1 MTKKPFLDDDD
12 KVCLL
17 QIFSLLTNLE
27 AMAQEQNMAVE
38 DDTVSSATSH
48 STPSIYHFS
57 FPYLLF
63 QANRKDSSETVALTP
78 SLPPTSAKP
87 LERIIATVQ
96 PYSTNS
102 ESPFKKARFQSTL
115 SLQESGVFDVDVASQ
130 ATQTETD
137 DFPTI
142 SEKSDLNV
150 EIQKLNK
157 FRKKIEE
164 CVTKTNK
171 PAVNLIAPKAADL
184 QQHLQFY
191 KDRLEQLENKI
202 LVYESSGDVQVR
214 RLAERLNREVQLES
228 WVKQLTQRV
237 DKLVDDNL
245 QLEEERCELEEAEND
260 TRLRLQRLEVDLE
273 ILTQRNAELQMSR
286 DAVKAHAY
294 CLQDTINKAQDRI
307 YYLEEQKNDLKNKME
322 MLALFMPTLLLFN
335 TYKVQECQN
344 SDRMDE
350 LQIDSLP
357 NVCSCIQPRTM
368 TAPEK
373 HRLNELLARER
384 ELQQNIA
391 DLNRAYN
398 ETLESAD
405 NLWAQMEKEYK
416 EKLSEAETENGLIK
430 AKIMQL
436 EDRLKADVLSAQ
448 ERINQLEES
457 EMELKSKMNRKNR
470 EHKEELVK
478 CEGIANELY
487 VLNEEYMKLK
497 DQFES
502 LSAKNYENETKK
514 IRFLEE
520 ELESVNKFQADI
532 ELEYAKDVKRLT
544 EQLDQTSKELMY
556 IGVSN
561 GELREEVVTLEN
573 RVIELGCVKSLNE
586 ETIKNLTA
594 ELRNR
599 NDELLK
605 LTPKIK
611 GNHNSLAQEL
621 VLCDADIGFAI
632 KKPKIAAKPLN
643 LRNAKLNGRREKSL
657 TDGLEFGIDNDNA

>member
-1 MTKKPFLDDDD
+1 MD
-12 KVCLL
+12 V
-17 QIFSLLTNLE
+17 
-27 AMAQEQNMAVE
+27 
-38 DDTVSSATSH
+38 TSQ
-48 STPSIYHFS
+48 Y
-57 FPYLLF
+57 
-63 QANRKDSSETVALTP
+63 
-78 SLPPTSAKP
+78 
-87 LERIIATVQ
+87 
-96 PYSTNS
+96 
-102 ESPFKKARFQSTL
+102 
-115 SLQESGVFDVDVASQ
+115 
-130 ATQTETD
+130 TQTETD

-171 PAVNLIAPKAADL
+171 PVVNLIASKSND
-184 QQHLQFY
+184 QHLQFY
-191 KDRLEQLENKI
+191 KDRLEQLENKV

-273 ILTQRNAELQMSR
+273 ILNQRNMELQMSR
-286 DAVKAHAY
+286 DAVKAHAN

-307 YYLEEQKNDLKNKME
+307 YYLEEQKTDLKHKME
-322 MLALFMPTLLLFN
+322 MLALFMPTILLFN
-335 TYKVQECQN
+335 TYKVQEYQN
-344 SDRMDE
+344 SDQVDE
-350 LQIDSLP
+350 LHIAGLP
-357 NVCSCIQPRTM
+357 NVCSCIQPRSM

-373 HRLNELLARER
+373 HRLNELLLRER

-391 DLNRAYN
+391 ELNRAYN

-416 EKLSEAETENGLIK
+416 EKISEAENENGLIK
-430 AKIMQL
+430 AKIIQL
-436 EDRLKADVLSAQ
+436 EDRLKADIMSAQ

-457 EMELKSKMNRKNR
+457 EMELKNKMKRKNR
-470 EHKEELVK
+470 EHKEELIK
-478 CEGIANELY
+478 FEGIANELY
-487 VLNEEYMKLK
+487 VLNEEYTKLK

-502 LSAKNYENETKK
+502 LTVKNFENETKK
-514 IRFLEE
+514 IRYLEE
-520 ELESVNKFQADI
+520 ELQSVNKFQTDI
-532 ELEYAKDVKRLT
+532 EEQYAKDLKLLK

-573 RVIELGCVKSLNE
+573 RVIELGRVKMIND

-594 ELRNR
+594 ELRNK

-621 VLCDADIGFAI
+621 VLCDTDIGFAV

-643 LRNAKLNGRREKSL
+643 LRTVKLNGKREKSL
-657 TDGLEFGIDNDNA
+657 TDGLEFTVDNEA

>member
-1 MTKKPFLDDDD
+1 M
-12 KVCLL
+12 
-17 QIFSLLTNLE
+17 
-27 AMAQEQNMAVE
+27 
-38 DDTVSSATSH
+38 
-48 STPSIYHFS
+48 
-57 FPYLLF
+57 
-63 QANRKDSSETVALTP
+63 NRKISSENSASSNQPLPLT
-78 SLPPTSAKP
+78 SSKP
-87 LERIIATVQ
+87 QERIIATVQ

-102 ESPFKKARFQSTL
+102 ESPFKKARYQSTL
-115 SLQESGVFDVDVASQ
+115 SLQESGVFDVDVCSQ
-130 ATQTETD
+130 FTQTETD
-137 DFPTI
+137 DFPTV

-171 PAVNLIAPKAADL
+171 PVVNLITSKSCD

-273 ILTQRNAELQMSR
+273 ILTQRNMELQMSR
-286 DAVKAHAY
+286 DAVKAHAN

-307 YYLEEQKNDLKNKME
+307 YYLEEQKNDLKHKME
-322 MLALFMPTLLLFN
+322 MLALFMPTILLFN

-344 SDRMDE
+344 SDQIDE
-350 LQIDSLP
+350 LQISGLP

-373 HRLNELLARER
+373 HRLNELMLRER
-384 ELQQNIA
+384 ELQHNIA
-391 DLNRAYN
+391 ELNRAYN

-405 NLWAQMEKEYK
+405 NLWAQMEKDYK
-416 EKLSEAETENGLIK
+416 DKIAEAENENGLMK
-430 AKIMQL
+430 AKIGQL
-436 EDRLKADVLSAQ
+436 EERLKADLMSAQ
-448 ERINQLEES
+448 ERISQLEES
-457 EMELKSKMNRKNR
+457 EMELKNKMSRKNR
-470 EHKEELVK
+470 EHKEELIK
-478 CEGIANELY
+478 FEGLANELY
-487 VLNEEYMKLK
+487 VLNEEYTKLK

-502 LSAKNYENETKK
+502 LTVKNFENETKK
-514 IRFLEE
+514 IRYLEE
-520 ELESVNKFQADI
+520 ELQSVNKFQTDI
-532 ELEYAKDVKRLT
+532 EDAYAKDTKLLKD
-544 EQLDQTSKELMY
+544 QLDQTSKELMY

-561 GELREEVVTLEN
+561 GELREEVATLEN
-573 RVIELGCVKSLNE
+573 RVIELGRFKIINE

-594 ELRNR
+594 ELRNK

-621 VLCDADIGFAI
+621 VLCDSDIGFAV

-643 LRNAKLNGRREKSL
+643 LRNVTLNGKRQKSL
-657 TDGLEFGIDNDNA
+657 TEGLEFEVDYEMKKSNNA